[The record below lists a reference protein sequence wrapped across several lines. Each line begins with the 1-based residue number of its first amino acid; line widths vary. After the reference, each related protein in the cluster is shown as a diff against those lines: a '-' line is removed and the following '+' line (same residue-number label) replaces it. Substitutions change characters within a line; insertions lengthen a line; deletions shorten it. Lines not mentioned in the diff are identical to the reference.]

1 MYLILSIAG
10 PVLVLAGL
18 AGAFGFGIPAPYW
31 FVAELVG
38 VGFVMLGQHR
48 ERQMQKQGD
57 PSATVNAA
65 FTQKRHRF
73 WIFVMIASVAYA
85 AASFWLP
92 VMTPHIRA
100 TLCYG
105 IMIVTFVLCLGI
117 FLYSSRKKP

>member
-18 AGAFGFGIPAPYW
+18 AGALGFGIPGPYW

-38 VGFVMLGQHR
+38 VGLVMLGQHR
-48 ERQMQKQGD
+48 ERQLQQEGD
-57 PSATVNAA
+57 PSAVANAA

-73 WIFVMIASVAYA
+73 WIFVMIASIAYA
-85 AASFWLP
+85 ASSFWLP
-92 VMTPHIRA
+92 VMTPKIRA
-100 TLCYG
+100 TLCYS
-105 IMIVTFVLCLGI
+105 IMAVTCLLCIGI